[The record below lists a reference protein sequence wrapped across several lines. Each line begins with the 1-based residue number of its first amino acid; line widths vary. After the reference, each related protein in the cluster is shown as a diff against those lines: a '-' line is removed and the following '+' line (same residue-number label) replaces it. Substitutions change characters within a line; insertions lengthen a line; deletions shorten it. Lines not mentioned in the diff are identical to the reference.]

1 MASSPRSQLAFHVK
15 RREPEI
21 VVLAKP
27 IARELKKLSYIDDQE
42 GMRSLFG
49 LFWFYNNNDSLSKQ
63 GKERL
68 SKSLMVDCNG
78 QGALLSEANADVM
91 PQQLDSVGLVLTCKT
106 NEYKIRA
113 YTWAWIQRFGGL
125 F

>member
-63 GKERL
+63 GKEPVKVIREALGRALVYYYPLAGRL
-68 SKSLMVDCNG
+68 VKDPARVLWWIAMVKEHC
-78 QGALLSEANADVM
+78 
-91 PQQLDSVGLVLTCKT
+91 
-106 NEYKIRA
+106 
-113 YTWAWIQRFGGL
+113 
-125 F
+125 